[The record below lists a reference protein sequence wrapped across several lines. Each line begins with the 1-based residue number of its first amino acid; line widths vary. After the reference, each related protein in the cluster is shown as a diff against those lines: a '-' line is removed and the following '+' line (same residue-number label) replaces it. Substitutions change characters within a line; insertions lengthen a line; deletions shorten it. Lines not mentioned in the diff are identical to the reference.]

1 MPIFEKPPLE
11 TLTPA
16 RERWTPLYLEHGRI
30 EVDDSSVMRLPVA
43 SLSVLMLGPG
53 TTVTHAAMK
62 ACADSNTPVCWVG
75 AEGMRFYAFGVTPTH
90 DNERA
95 RKQAEIA
102 SSPKRRD
109 VVARRMF
116 ARRFPDVEELRGME
130 GRRVKALYAEMG
142 LKYGVS
148 WKGRNYDANNWE
160 LADTINRA
168 VSAANAALYALTTA
182 VVCSMG
188 YLPQLGFIHTAS
200 TLPFV
205 FDIADMYKP
214 ETTLPAAFETVS
226 LNPEA
231 AEEETIARLKFFIE
245 NTKLLKRMPVDIASY
260 WRGMTVI
267 IANVRRLQSGLVE
280 ALVCRAAPQC
290 VRRIVNA
297 RTRNNTWPI
306 SAGTHP
312 A

>member
-1 MPIFEKPPLE
+1 MPVFEKPPLE
-11 TLTPA
+11 TLPPA

-30 EVDDSSVMRLPVA
+30 EVDDASVKWIGADRIVLRLPVA

-62 ACADSNTPVCWVG
+62 ACADSDTPVCWVG
-75 AEGMRFYAFGVTPTH
+75 ADGMRFYAFGVTPTH

-95 RKQAEIA
+95 RRQAEIA

-109 VVARRMF
+109 EVARRMF
-116 ARRFPDVEELRGME
+116 LRRFPDVNVANVAVKELRGME

-142 LKYGVS
+142 TKYGVS
-148 WKGRNYDANNWE
+148 WKGRNYDASNWDVS
-160 LADTINRA
+160 DTINRA
-168 VSAANAALYALTTA
+168 VSAANAALYALTTS

-188 YLPQLGFIHTAS
+188 YLPQLGFIHTAG

-226 LNPEA
+226 LDPKA
-231 AEEETIARLKFFIE
+231 KEESVVTRLKSFIE
-245 NTKLLKRMPVDIASY
+245 STHLLARMPKDIEKLLEGA
-260 WRGMTVI
+260 
-267 IANVRRLQSGLVE
+267 
-280 ALVCRAAPQC
+280 
-290 VRRIVNA
+290 
-297 RTRNNTWPI
+297 
-306 SAGTHP
+306 
-312 A
+312 

>member
-30 EVDDSSVMRLPVA
+30 EVDDASVKWIGADRTVMRLPVA
-43 SLSVLMLGPG
+43 SLSVLLLGPG

-62 ACADSNTPVCWVG
+62 ACSDSNTPVCWVG
-75 AEGMRFYAFGVTPTH
+75 SDGLRFYAFGVTPTH
-90 DNERA
+90 DNEHA

-109 VVARRMF
+109 EVARRMF
-116 ARRFPDVEELRGME
+116 ARRFPDTDVSGIAVKELRGME

-142 LKYGVS
+142 AKYGVT

-160 LADTINRA
+160 VSDTINRA
-168 VSAANAALYALTTA
+168 VSAANAALYALTTS
-182 VVCSMG
+182 VVCSLG
-188 YLPQLGFIHTAS
+188 YIPQLGFIHTAS

-214 ETTLPAAFETVS
+214 DTTLPAAFETVS

-231 AEEETIARLKFFIE
+231 TEEGTITRLKFFIE
-245 NTKLLKRMPVDIASY
+245 STNLLRRMPLDIEKLLEGV
-260 WRGMTVI
+260 
-267 IANVRRLQSGLVE
+267 
-280 ALVCRAAPQC
+280 
-290 VRRIVNA
+290 
-297 RTRNNTWPI
+297 
-306 SAGTHP
+306 
-312 A
+312 

>member
-1 MPIFEKPPLE
+1 MPVFEKPPLE

-30 EVDDSSVMRLPVA
+30 EVDDASVKWIGADRTVMRLPVA

-62 ACADSNTPVCWVG
+62 ACADCNTPVCWVG
-75 AEGMRFYAFGVTPTH
+75 AEGLRFYAFGVTPTH
-90 DNERA
+90 SNERA
-95 RKQAEIA
+95 RKQAEIS

-109 VVARRMF
+109 EVARRMF
-116 ARRFPDVEELRGME
+116 ARRFPDTDVTGVAVKELRGME

-142 LKYGVS
+142 AKYGVT
-148 WKGRNYDANNWE
+148 WKGRNYDANNWDVS
-160 LADTINRA
+160 DTINRA
-168 VSAANAALYALTTA
+168 VSAANAALYALSTA

-226 LNPEA
+226 LKPDA
-231 AEEETIARLKFFIE
+231 SEEEVIARLKFYIE
-245 NTKLLKRMPVDIASY
+245 DRKILKRMPLDIEKLLED
-260 WRGMTVI
+260 V
-267 IANVRRLQSGLVE
+267 
-280 ALVCRAAPQC
+280 
-290 VRRIVNA
+290 
-297 RTRNNTWPI
+297 
-306 SAGTHP
+306 
-312 A
+312 

>member
-1 MPIFEKPPLE
+1 
-11 TLTPA
+11 
-16 RERWTPLYLEHGRI
+16 
-30 EVDDSSVMRLPVA
+30 VDVGDVA
-43 SLSVLMLGPG
+43 L
-53 TTVTHAAMK
+53 K
-62 ACADSNTPVCWVG
+62 
-75 AEGMRFYAFGVTPTH
+75 
-90 DNERA
+90 
-95 RKQAEIA
+95 
-102 SSPKRRD
+102 
-109 VVARRMF
+109 
-116 ARRFPDVEELRGME
+116 ELRGME

-188 YLPQLGFIHTAS
+188 YLPQLGFIHRAS

-226 LNPEA
+226 LNSEA

-245 NTKLLKRMPVDIASY
+245 NTKLLKRMPVDIGKLLEGA
-260 WRGMTVI
+260 
-267 IANVRRLQSGLVE
+267 
-280 ALVCRAAPQC
+280 
-290 VRRIVNA
+290 
-297 RTRNNTWPI
+297 
-306 SAGTHP
+306 
-312 A
+312 

>member
-1 MPIFEKPPLE
+1 
-11 TLTPA
+11 
-16 RERWTPLYLEHGRI
+16 
-30 EVDDSSVMRLPVA
+30 
-43 SLSVLMLGPG
+43 
-53 TTVTHAAMK
+53 
-62 ACADSNTPVCWVG
+62 
-75 AEGMRFYAFGVTPTH
+75 
-90 DNERA
+90 
-95 RKQAEIA
+95 
-102 SSPKRRD
+102 
-109 VVARRMF
+109 
-116 ARRFPDVEELRGME
+116 ME

-245 NTKLLKRMPVDIASY
+245 NTKLLKRMPVDIGKLLEGA
-260 WRGMTVI
+260 
-267 IANVRRLQSGLVE
+267 
-280 ALVCRAAPQC
+280 
-290 VRRIVNA
+290 
-297 RTRNNTWPI
+297 
-306 SAGTHP
+306 
-312 A
+312 

>member
-1 MPIFEKPPLE
+1 MPVFEKPPLE
-11 TLTPA
+11 TLPPA

-30 EVDDSSVMRLPVA
+30 EVDDASVKWIGADRTVLRLPVA

-62 ACADSNTPVCWVG
+62 ACADSDTPVCWVG
-75 AEGMRFYAFGVTPTH
+75 ADGMRFYAFGVTPTH

-95 RKQAEIA
+95 RRQAEIA

-109 VVARRMF
+109 EVARRMF
-116 ARRFPDVEELRGME
+116 LRRFPDVNVANVAVKELRGME

-142 LKYGVS
+142 TKYGVS
-148 WKGRNYDANNWE
+148 WKGRNYDASNWDVS
-160 LADTINRA
+160 DTINRA
-168 VSAANAALYALTTA
+168 VSAANAALYALTTS

-188 YLPQLGFIHTAS
+188 YLPQLGFIHTAG

-226 LNPEA
+226 LDPKA
-231 AEEETIARLKFFIE
+231 KEESVVTRLKSFIE
-245 NTKLLKRMPVDIASY
+245 STHLLARMPKDIEKLLEGA
-260 WRGMTVI
+260 
-267 IANVRRLQSGLVE
+267 
-280 ALVCRAAPQC
+280 
-290 VRRIVNA
+290 
-297 RTRNNTWPI
+297 
-306 SAGTHP
+306 
-312 A
+312 

>member
-1 MPIFEKPPLE
+1 MPVFEKPPLE

-30 EVDDSSVMRLPVA
+30 EVDDASVKWIGADRTVMRLPVA

-62 ACADSNTPVCWVG
+62 ACADCNTPVCWVG
-75 AEGMRFYAFGVTPTH
+75 AEGLRFYAFGVTPTH
-90 DNERA
+90 SNERG

-109 VVARRMF
+109 EVARRMF
-116 ARRFPDVEELRGME
+116 ARRFPDTDVSEIAVKELRGME
-130 GRRVKALYAEMG
+130 GRRVKALYTEMG
-142 LKYGVS
+142 ATYGVT

-160 LADTINRA
+160 VSDTINRA
-168 VSAANAALYALTTA
+168 VSAANAALYALSTA

-205 FDIADMYKP
+205 FDVADMYKP

-226 LNPEA
+226 LKPDA
-231 AEEETIARLKFFIE
+231 TEEEVIARLKFHIE
-245 NTKLLKRMPVDIASY
+245 DRKILKRMPVDIEKLLED
-260 WRGMTVI
+260 V
-267 IANVRRLQSGLVE
+267 
-280 ALVCRAAPQC
+280 
-290 VRRIVNA
+290 
-297 RTRNNTWPI
+297 
-306 SAGTHP
+306 
-312 A
+312 